1 MAELGV
7 RPADLPHLQAGGAG
21 RREAAGGARAQTL
34 GHATLRCAAA
44 RAARTGP
51 SWPVRS
57 ARCVRESPASSKIFT
72 TRSEEHVASRC
83 EAPKASAL
91 RSSLHARR
99 LRLLRRNAPARSS
112 PAACRGWC
120 PGARSQTSPPAFA
133 KRGRSGAWR
142 RTRRPRP
149 RRWHRPA
156 GRARSWSAALL
167 WVVPITRYALDAA
180 GLRKGS
186 GGAIPIRPSIRPSI
200 RLWSGTVDGERL
212 LPIRRYTAAA
222 LCAQL
227 RGSVALR
234 ATTVALP
241 AATRS
246 HSACAAPQQS
256 MTMRQGAPPQQHE
269 RAARRASHTSDDP
282 IAIFRLASGHATS
295 QLRPEGKGEWK
306 GRLRAGSECGG
317 VQSKRLP
324 IRKPLGKAIQSF
336 WVIQSFATIIS
347 GNI

>member
-1 MAELGV
+1 M
-7 RPADLPHLQAGGAG
+7 
-21 RREAAGGARAQTL
+21 
-34 GHATLRCAAA
+34 
-44 RAARTGP
+44 
-51 SWPVRS
+51 
-57 ARCVRESPASSKIFT
+57 
-72 TRSEEHVASRC
+72 
-83 EAPKASAL
+83 
-91 RSSLHARR
+91 
-99 LRLLRRNAPARSS
+99 
-112 PAACRGWC
+112 
-120 PGARSQTSPPAFA
+120 
-133 KRGRSGAWR
+133 
-142 RTRRPRP
+142 
-149 RRWHRPA
+149 
-156 GRARSWSAALL
+156 
-167 WVVPITRYALDAA
+167 
-180 GLRKGS
+180 
-186 GGAIPIRPSIRPSI
+186 
-200 RLWSGTVDGERL
+200 DGERL

-324 IRKPLGKAIQSF
+324 IRKPVPLAASDAERCVQPHHEPEPRTRTRTPKP
-336 WVIQSFATIIS
+336 
-347 GNI
+347 

>member
-1 MAELGV
+1 V
-7 RPADLPHLQAGGAG
+7 IHF
-21 RREAAGGARAQTL
+21 
-34 GHATLRCAAA
+34 
-44 RAARTGP
+44 
-51 SWPVRS
+51 
-57 ARCVRESPASSKIFT
+57 SS
-72 TRSEEHVASRC
+72 
-83 EAPKASAL
+83 
-91 RSSLHARR
+91 
-99 LRLLRRNAPARSS
+99 
-112 PAACRGWC
+112 
-120 PGARSQTSPPAFA
+120 
-133 KRGRSGAWR
+133 
-142 RTRRPRP
+142 
-149 RRWHRPA
+149 
-156 GRARSWSAALL
+156 
-167 WVVPITRYALDAA
+167 

-200 RLWSGTVDGERL
+200 RLWSGTADGERL

-324 IRKPLGKAIQSF
+324 IRKPVSHSLQGGPRTKKGERRAIYRQDLAGNAGNRARPPPRAAKLRPRAQLGHVHAQSMGH
-336 WVIQSFATIIS
+336 VHAQLS
-347 GNI
+347 GVGARVAPRRHSVCNLTSLLLPSGAHALGEGLAEEAHTAYMSKRAAR

>member
-1 MAELGV
+1 M
-7 RPADLPHLQAGGAG
+7 
-21 RREAAGGARAQTL
+21 
-34 GHATLRCAAA
+34 
-44 RAARTGP
+44 
-51 SWPVRS
+51 
-57 ARCVRESPASSKIFT
+57 
-72 TRSEEHVASRC
+72 
-83 EAPKASAL
+83 
-91 RSSLHARR
+91 
-99 LRLLRRNAPARSS
+99 
-112 PAACRGWC
+112 
-120 PGARSQTSPPAFA
+120 
-133 KRGRSGAWR
+133 
-142 RTRRPRP
+142 
-149 RRWHRPA
+149 
-156 GRARSWSAALL
+156 
-167 WVVPITRYALDAA
+167 
-180 GLRKGS
+180 RKGS

-324 IRKPLGKAIQSF
+324 IRKPDPVQLHALRSTWQTTRRRRRLRMLAPPGTRPRTAAPPRRPKSSA
-336 WVIQSFATIIS
+336 
-347 GNI
+347 

>member
-1 MAELGV
+1 MVA
-7 RPADLPHLQAGGAG
+7 AAAGSRTP
-21 RREAAGGARAQTL
+21 RREL
-34 GHATLRCAAA
+34 C
-44 RAARTGP
+44 P
-51 SWPVRS
+51 S
-57 ARCVRESPASSKIFT
+57 
-72 TRSEEHVASRC
+72 
-83 EAPKASAL
+83 
-91 RSSLHARR
+91 
-99 LRLLRRNAPARSS
+99 
-112 PAACRGWC
+112 
-120 PGARSQTSPPAFA
+120 
-133 KRGRSGAWR
+133 
-142 RTRRPRP
+142 
-149 RRWHRPA
+149 
-156 GRARSWSAALL
+156 
-167 WVVPITRYALDAA
+167 

-256 MTMRQGAPPQQHE
+256 MKMRQGAPPQQHE

-324 IRKPLGKAIQSF
+324 IRKPGAGLTAAP
-336 WVIQSFATIIS
+336 VEEP
-347 GNI
+347 